1 MCFLLILRP
10 QTARTNMA
18 ANVQFLYPSA
28 SAFLLAAILFVLAKS
43 LIAYSLLEN
52 ADTDAGQRT
61 PDKPWK
67 TDDGKTDKRWKKLI
81 MVRSEPISIQYFV
94 MDHVNNKA

>member
-1 MCFLLILRP
+1 MHAPRGNQLRL
-10 QTARTNMA
+10 TR
-18 ANVQFLYPSA
+18 SA
-28 SAFLLAAILFVLAKS
+28 CLNKVIYLSIYLSFWLAAILFVLAKS
-43 LIAYSLLEN
+43 LIVYSLLEN

-61 PDKPWK
+61 PDKRWK